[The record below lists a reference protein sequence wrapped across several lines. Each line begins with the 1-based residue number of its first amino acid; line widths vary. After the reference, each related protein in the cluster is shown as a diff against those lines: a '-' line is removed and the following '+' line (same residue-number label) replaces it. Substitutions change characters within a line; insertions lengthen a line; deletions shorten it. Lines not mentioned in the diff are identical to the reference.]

1 MVYMTGKVEYKR
13 SGKKLLK
20 VVTVEV
26 NEKRIKSKI
35 TRLTNE
41 LKHSEQQIV
50 AWTKTRDALKAEIS
64 TLNKAYNSSPETVH
78 FD

>member
-1 MVYMTGKVEYKR
+1 MVYMAGKIEYKR

-20 VVTVEV
+20 VETVEV

-35 TRLTNE
+35 TRLSNE
-41 LKHSEQQIV
+41 LKHAEQQIV
-50 AWTKTRDALKAEIS
+50 AWTKTREAVKIQIS
-64 TLNKAYNSSPETVH
+64 TLEKACNSAPEEVH

>member
-1 MVYMTGKVEYKR
+1 MNEKISYKR

-20 VVTVEV
+20 VITVEV

-35 TRLTNE
+35 TKLTNE
-41 LKHSEQQIV
+41 LRHSEQQIV
-50 AWTKTRDALKAEIS
+50 AWTKTRDALKVQID
-64 TLNKAYNSSPETVH
+64 TLDKACNDVPEQVK

>member
-1 MVYMTGKVEYKR
+1 MTTAKIEYKR

-20 VVTVEV
+20 VETVEV

-41 LKHSEQQIV
+41 LKHAEQQIV
-50 AWTKTRDALKAEIS
+50 AWTKTRDTLKAEIT
-64 TLNKAYNSSPETVH
+64 TLEKAQNSSPETVS